1 MNDIQLARHYPK
13 NFYQLR
19 KRITEISGQEIFDPA
34 RPKIP
39 VIFRPGPTAMKDF
52 GSRLKI
58 PWPEIPFSRERHIFT
73 NNFFYYFI
81 LFI

>member
-39 VIFRPGPTAMKDF
+39 VIFRPSPAQNSGDF
-52 GSRLKI
+52 SARTDSHEGLSVQAENSLARNSVLPRKTYI
-58 PWPEIPFSRERHIFT
+58 
-73 NNFFYYFI
+73 Y
-81 LFI
+81 